1 MASAD
6 TRPEG
11 TPDSALQASPGD
23 MDRPSGGSTGS
34 NTPGAVGSGYVQQ
47 PQDVSKLYGE
57 DRTRDTAALREQIEQ
72 LKSERDAVILAH
84 YYVSP
89 EVQDIADH
97 VGDSYGLAKTA
108 SELDCKTLVFCGVQF
123 MGESAKLLSPG
134 KTVLMPAPDADCP
147 MAHMVTEETVLR
159 ARGEYDDLAV
169 VCYVNSTIEMKALSD
184 VCVTSSNAL
193 KIVGRLPQ
201 ENILF
206 VPDRHLAHYISQQ
219 LPEKNF
225 IFNDGACPIHESI
238 ELEQILELKRE
249 HPDAPV
255 LMHPE
260 CPEWL
265 LAEADYIG
273 STSGI
278 IKRAAEGSEPEYIV
292 ATVVGVQHQMELL
305 TKGSGKRFY
314 FPRRAPMCVN
324 MRKITLEKVRDA
336 LALGTGEVPM
346 PDESVRGKA
355 RESLSRMLELA
366 R

>member
-1 MASAD
+1 MANAD
-6 TRPEG
+6 TRPEDAS
-11 TPDSALQASPGD
+11 DSARQANPADTQRPLENATG
-23 MDRPSGGSTGS
+23 MDTH
-34 NTPGAVGSGYVQQ
+34 GAVDTGYVPQ

-57 DRTRDTAALREQIEQ
+57 DRPHDTAALQAQIEQ
-72 LKSERDAVILAH
+72 LKTERDAVVLAH

-89 EVQDIADH
+89 EVQDVADH

-108 SELDCKTLVFCGVQF
+108 AELDCKTLVFCGVQF

-159 ARGEYDDLAV
+159 ARREYDDLAV

-193 KIVGRLPQ
+193 KIVERLPQ
-201 ENILF
+201 KNILF
-206 VPDRHLAHYISQQ
+206 IPDRHLAHYISQQ

-278 IKRAAEGSEPEYIV
+278 IKRAAEGSESEYIV

-305 TKGSGKRFY
+305 TRGSGKRFY

-346 PDESVRGKA
+346 PDEDVRGKA
-355 RESLSRMLELA
+355 RESLSKMLELA